1 VIKSEAGLEM
11 ALPLLLQALFMLAF
25 FP

>member
-1 VIKSEAGLEM
+1 VIGGEAGLEM